1 MTANGRIADASSL
14 TMQSSHPQ
22 KAWGGLI
29 QSYLYMFLSLDDK
42 WHYVPKE
49 SPPHFSVEKILG
61 LREEKKDRTRTLLL
75 EAALDLIHKRG
86 FDETT
91 VADIAAAVSVSPRTL
106 LRYFATK
113 EDVIVIWVQDG
124 MTIIRAELMERL
136 ELEPP
141 VDALL
146 ASARAMLA
154 AFDEKSRFFLTIETA
169 IRSNR
174 SISARK
180 EQMIAE
186 LIDEVAHILASPDR
200 PSPLPD
206 VVAYTI
212 AGTVFALIRASI
224 SSWVEGGAEMSL
236 AALFDQAAGLVHF
249 Q

>member
-1 MTANGRIADASSL
+1 
-14 TMQSSHPQ
+14 
-22 KAWGGLI
+22 
-29 QSYLYMFLSLDDK
+29 
-42 WHYVPKE
+42 
-49 SPPHFSVEKILG
+49 VEKILG
-61 LREEKKDRTRTLLL
+61 LREDKKDRTRTQLL

-91 VADIAAAVSVSPRTL
+91 VADIAAAVNVSPRTL
-106 LRYFATK
+106 LRYFPTK
-113 EDVIVIWVQDG
+113 EDVIVSWVQDG

-136 ELEPP
+136 ESERP

-186 LIDEVAHILASPDR
+186 LVDEIAHVLASGDR
-200 PSPLPD
+200 RSPLPD

-224 SSWVEGGAEMSL
+224 NSWVEGGAAMSL
-236 AALFDQAAGLVHF
+236 PDLFDRAARVVHF
-249 Q
+249 EQNVIE

>member
-1 MTANGRIADASSL
+1 
-14 TMQSSHPQ
+14 
-22 KAWGGLI
+22 
-29 QSYLYMFLSLDDK
+29 
-42 WHYVPKE
+42 
-49 SPPHFSVEKILG
+49 LG
-61 LREEKKDRTRTLLL
+61 LREDKKDRTRTQLL

-86 FDETT
+86 FEETT

-106 LRYFATK
+106 LRYFPTK
-113 EDVIVIWVQDG
+113 EDVIVSWVQDG
-124 MTIIRAELMERL
+124 MTMIRAELQERL
-136 ELEPP
+136 KSEPP
-141 VDALL
+141 VVALL
-146 ASARAMLA
+146 SSARAMLA

-186 LIDEVAHILASPDR
+186 LIDEVAHILSSPNR

-224 SSWVEGGAEMSL
+224 NSWVERGAATSL
-236 AALFDQAAGLVHF
+236 PDLFDRAAGLVHF
-249 Q
+249 RENVTK